1 MIILL
6 NLLIVLAWILGIL
19 LFLALIISFLKIRIN
34 AGYLEKKLY
43 LAVYFY
49 RLKIF
54 AMHKA
59 VGATRGHPQSD
70 HEKPEFDGLM
80 DNFKYWTKWFKENKK
95 KLGEL
100 LTLAQKKV
108 RIQTYSVI
116 MDIGVGNAAMTGIV
130 CGAASTFI
138 SLITAFIGNYI
149 EIEEHTSTIINPKS
163 DKIFDLSGNIII
175 NFKVV
180 GLVQVYWK
188 AKKLGILDKS
198 ISN

>member
-1 MIILL
+1 MNILL
-6 NLLIVLAWILGIL
+6 NILIILAWIIGIL
-19 LFLALIISFLKIRIN
+19 LFLALIISFLRIRIN
-34 AGYLEKKLY
+34 IGYLEKKQY
-43 LAVYFY
+43 LAIYFY

-54 AMHKA
+54 AMHKEIK
-59 VGATRGHPQSD
+59 QKKQKED
-70 HEKPEFDGLM
+70 EKPEFDGLM
-80 DNFKYWTKWFKENKK
+80 DNFKYWTKWFKDNKE

-130 CGAASTFI
+130 CGAASAFI
-138 SLITAFIGNYI
+138 SLIAAFVGNYI
-149 EIEEHTSTIINPKS
+149 DIEEHTSTIVNPKS

-180 GLVQVYWK
+180 GLLQVWHK
-188 AKKLGILDKS
+188 AKQLDLLER